1 MSETSPSIPLNTYRS
16 LEDRRKQNDANDM
29 RNIDRPQ
36 QLHRQFNKRSLV
48 GFTVTLGA
56 TWPYAIVST
65 PLSLANGG
73 PAGAIWTFVVAMIGF
88 GAVVASLAH
97 AASLQPYTGGP
108 YHWVS
113 VFARKIHQRILSYIV
128 GWLEIIGWV
137 AGTAGTAYF
146 VGYILLGIVGL
157 FHPTYSIQPWQGTLA
172 CIGVTLLG
180 VLVNHFVR
188 AFRLLKGL
196 VLTFSIISFFC
207 FVIIL
212 LVLGPRKQ
220 VSETFFDIQD
230 SQGWGSKGLAALVGM
245 LGPIITL
252 IGADST
258 SHLAEETR
266 NARKIVPQAMLL
278 SVAIGY
284 TCGFIMTVIIMVV
297 STGYDEDLAAQVDNA
312 GIAIIYNATQSLVAT
327 KVMTIVL
334 LFLLFWGLTNQIT
347 ATSRLIW
354 AFARDGGLPCHTWL
368 ERVSASNVPHGAVVL
383 TFICT
388 AILVLF
394 PLAST
399 IALNIITSFSIGGLS
414 MAYLIC
420 ICVMMDWR
428 FRRDDKP
435 IPRVDESRFLLPR
448 WAIDMAN
455 AIAVLF
461 LILATVMLC
470 FPAAPNPTPT
480 GMNWTCVLLP
490 GTIFYALIYYYSGGG
505 KIYVGPVARLRQVT
519 AVSE

>member
-16 LEDRRKQNDANDM
+16 LEDRRKQYDANDM

-65 PLSLANGG
+65 PLSLAKGG
-73 PAGAIWTFVVAMIGF
+73 PVGAIWTFVVAMIGF

-113 VFARKIHQRILSYIV
+113 VFARKSHQRILSYIV
-128 GWLEIIGWV
+128 GWLELSDGWP
-137 AGTAGTAYF
+137 A
-146 VGYILLGIVGL
+146 
-157 FHPTYSIQPWQGTLA
+157 PQGTLA

-188 AFRLLKGL
+188 AFRLLEGL

-220 VSETFFDIQD
+220 VNETFFDFQD

-297 STGYDEDLAAQVDNA
+297 STGYDEDLAAQVDHA
-312 GIAIIYNATQSLVAT
+312 GIAIIYNATQSFVAT

-334 LFLLFWGLTNQIT
+334 LFLLFQGLTNQIT

-368 ERVSASNVPHGAVVL
+368 ERVSASNVPHGAIVL

-505 KIYVGPVARLRQVT
+505 KTYVAPVARLRQVT
-519 AVSE
+519 AASE